1 MDLCG
6 LLERESIPPATAFIR
21 REGGS
26 RRRSAEGSQKK
37 ENPRSPAGFLESGR
51 LDLNQRPPTPHL
63 QGWELTHFEIYSEIE
78 ELRVLIAERKERH
91 ALTSRR
97 A

>member
-1 MDLCG
+1 MRAPRTRVHPSGDRLHP
-6 LLERESIPPATAFIR
+6 ERRGVTATIR
-21 REGGS
+21 RGL
-26 RRRSAEGSQKK
+26 AEKG
-37 ENPRSPAGFLESGR
+37 NPRSPAGFLESGR

-63 QGWELTHFEIYSEIE
+63 QGWELTHFEISSEIE